1 MRERRGGHGF
11 GLKTVMRLAYSP
23 ADEAFRQ
30 EVRAFVRERLPA
42 DIRRK
47 VELGLR
53 LEHADYVT
61 WFRILESRGWL
72 TPGWPVEHGG
82 PGWGPLQ
89 RHIFDEE
96 TLLGGAPRIVASGI
110 QMLGPVL
117 IAYGTPQQKAK
128 YLPDIRASRTW
139 WAQGFS
145 EPGAGSDLAA
155 LRTTAVLEPDGQH
168 FVVNGHK
175 VWTSYATWC
184 SMMFA
189 LVRTD
194 PGAAKPQEGISF
206 LLIDMA
212 SPGVTVRPIRML
224 EGGTDLNEVYLDQV
238 RVPRENLV
246 GELHQ
251 GWSYGK
257 FLLGH
262 ERTGIAGIGSCKQQL
277 ARARALA
284 TRQGLSGDPLLR
296 ARLAQFETELMALEM
311 TALRLLSR
319 GQRSRTPEVEA
330 SMLKVLGT
338 ELRQALYETL
348 LEIGG
353 PDALPFS
360 AEAQFLEAWA
370 GAAGE
375 GAEGAPPLPVAAEC
389 ATLAANALDSRKLSI
404 YGGSNE
410 VQRNLIARAVLAA

>member
-1 MRERRGGHGF
+1 M
-11 GLKTVMRLAYSP
+11 KLAFSP

-30 EVRAFVRERLPA
+30 EVRAFVQAQLPA
-42 DIRRK
+42 ETRRK

-53 LEHADYVT
+53 LEQADYVS
-61 WFRILESRGWL
+61 WFQRLESRGWL

-82 PGWGPLQ
+82 PGWTHVQ
-89 RHIFDEE
+89 RYIFDEE
-96 TLLGGAPRIVASGI
+96 TLLGGAPRLIASGI

-117 IAYGTPQQKAK
+117 IRYGTPEQQRR

-145 EPGAGSDLAA
+145 EPGSGSDLAS
-155 LRTTAVLEPDGQH
+155 LRSTAVLDPDGRH
-168 FVVNGHK
+168 FVVDGHK
-175 VWTSYATWC
+175 VWTSYAQWC

-194 PGAAKPQEGISF
+194 PAAAKPQEGISF

-224 EGGTDLNEVYLDQV
+224 EGGTDLNEVFLDHV
-238 RVPRENLV
+238 RVPVENLV

-251 GWSYGK
+251 GWSCAK

-262 ERTGIAGIGSCKQQL
+262 ERTGIAGIGACKQQL

-284 TRQGLSGDPLLR
+284 AAQGLADEVLLQ
-296 ARLAQFETELMALEM
+296 ARLAQFEVELLALEA
-311 TALRLLSR
+311 TALRWLAH
-319 GQRSRTPEVEA
+319 GQRSAIPQAEA
-330 SMLKVLGT
+330 SMLKVRGT
-338 ELRQALYETL
+338 ELRQAIFETL
-348 LEIGG
+348 LDIGG
-353 PDALPFS
+353 PQALPFS
-360 AEAQFLEAWA
+360 AEAQFLDAP
-370 GAAGE
+370 GE
-375 GAEGAPPLPVAAEC
+375 VRVTPPEL
-389 ATLAANALDSRKLSI
+389 ATLAANALDARKLSI

-410 VQRNLIARAVLAA
+410 VQRNLIAQALLAA

>member
-1 MRERRGGHGF
+1 
-11 GLKTVMRLAYSP
+11 MRLAYSP

-53 LEHADYVT
+53 LEQADYVT
-61 WFRILESRGWL
+61 WFRILEARGWL

-82 PGWGPLQ
+82 PGWNPLQ

-117 IAYGTPQQKAK
+117 IAYGTAEQKAK
-128 YLPDIRASRTW
+128 YLPDIRACRTW

-145 EPGAGSDLAA
+145 EPGAGSDLAS

-212 SPGVTVRPIRML
+212 TPGVTVRPIRML

-251 GWSYGK
+251 GWGYGK

-284 TRQGLSGDPLLR
+284 ARQGLAADPLLR

-370 GAAGE
+370 GAGDADVPD
-375 GAEGAPPLPVAAEC
+375 AAAPLPVAAEC